1 MVKGYALSE
10 SEYAQ
15 IIKLI
20 NYTQEQLSSQD
31 VKDSVDTAAKS
42 KVDSAMS
49 CLKTVQNILN
59 K

>member
-1 MVKGYALSE
+1 MIKGYTLSE
-10 SEYAQ
+10 AEYDQ
-15 IIKLI
+15 VVKLI
-20 NYTQEQLSSQD
+20 NYTQEQLGSQD

>member
-31 VKDSVDTAAKS
+31 VKDSVDEVAKS